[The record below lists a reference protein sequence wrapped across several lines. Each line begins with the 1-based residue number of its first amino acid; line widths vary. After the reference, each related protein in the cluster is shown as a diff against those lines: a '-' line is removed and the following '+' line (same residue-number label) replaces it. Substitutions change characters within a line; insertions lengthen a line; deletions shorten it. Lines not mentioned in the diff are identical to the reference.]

1 MTNRIPPFGARPIA
15 VVNSY
20 GLWTLYYKEVRRFL
34 KVYTQ
39 TLLAPC
45 ITTLLYLA
53 VFVVAIGGSGSGRR
67 LLGVP
72 FADFIA
78 PGLIIMTM
86 IQNSFANSSSSIII
100 GKVQGSI
107 IDILMPPLSPGELVM
122 AYVCGAVTRALLV
135 GMVVCVAVLLLPG
148 VNLHYHSL
156 AAILFF
162 GVMGSAMLSLIG
174 ILTGLWAEKFD
185 HTAAITNFIVQP
197 LSMLSG
203 TFYTQSQLPGVWGKV
218 SQFNPFFHIIDGF
231 RYGFIGAAD
240 APLLPGAI
248 ALVAINIMLWFACVM
263 LLHSGWRI
271 RP

>member
-1 MTNRIPPFGARPIA
+1 MSTLPAFGARPIA
-15 VVNSY
+15 VINRY
-20 GLWTLYYKEVRRFL
+20 GLWTLYLKEVRRFL

-53 VFVVAIGGSGSGRR
+53 IFVVAIGGAGKK

-78 PGLIIMTM
+78 PGLVVMTM
-86 IQNSFANSSSSIII
+86 LQNSFANSSSSLII

-107 IDILMPPLSPGELVM
+107 IDILMPPLSSGELVM
-122 AYVCGAVTRALLV
+122 AYVAGAVTRALLV
-135 GMVVCVAVLLLPG
+135 GAVVCLAIWLMPG
-148 VNLHYHSL
+148 VDIHLHNL
-156 AAILFF
+156 AAILYF
-162 GVMGSAMLSLIG
+162 GIMGATLLALMG

-185 HTAAITNFIVQP
+185 HSAAITNFIVQP

-203 TFYTQSQLPGVWGKV
+203 TFYTLEKLPPFWAKI
-218 SQFNPFFHIIDGF
+218 SLFNPFFHIIDGF

-248 ALVAINIMLWFACVM
+248 ALLIINAVLWFLCVR
-263 LLHSGWRI
+263 LFRSGWRT
-271 RP
+271 RA

>member
-1 MTNRIPPFGARPIA
+1 MAKTIPPFGARPIA

-20 GLWTLYYKEVRRFL
+20 GVWTLYSKEVRRFL

-39 TLLAPC
+39 TLVAPC
-45 ITTLLYLA
+45 VTTLLYLA
-53 VFVVAIGGSGSGRR
+53 VFVVAIGVNGRT

-72 FADFIA
+72 FPDFIA

-107 IDILMPPLSPGELVM
+107 IDILMPPLSPGELVT

-135 GMVVCVAVLLLPG
+135 GVVVCLAVLLLPG
-148 VNLHYHSL
+148 VDLHIHNIGI
-156 AAILFF
+156 ILFF
-162 GVMGSAMLSLIG
+162 GIMGAALLSLMGVI
-174 ILTGLWAEKFD
+174 TGLWAEKFD
-185 HTAAITNFIVQP
+185 HTAAITNFVVQP

-203 TFYTQSQLPGVWGKV
+203 TFYTLDRLPGLWAKL
-218 SQFNPFFHIIDGF
+218 SHFNPFFHIIDGF
-231 RYGFIGAAD
+231 RFGFIGASD

-248 ALVAINIMLWFACVM
+248 MLLVLNTLLWFACVQ
-263 LLHSGWRI
+263 LFRSGWRT

>member
-1 MTNRIPPFGARPIA
+1 MTTSLPPFGARPIA
-15 VVNSY
+15 FVNGF
-20 GLWTLYYKEVRRFL
+20 GLWTLYFKEVRRFL

-53 VFVVAIGGSGSGRR
+53 VFVVAIGGTGRQ

-86 IQNSFANSSSSIII
+86 IQNSFANSSSSLII

-107 IDILMPPLSPGELVM
+107 IDVLMPPLSPGELVA
-122 AYVCGAVTRALLV
+122 AYVGGAVTRALLV
-135 GMVVCVAVLLLPG
+135 GLTVCLAVLLLPG
-148 VNLHYHSL
+148 VDLHFHSL
-156 AAILFF
+156 GAILFF
-162 GVMGSAMLSLIG
+162 AVMGAAMLALMG

-203 TFYTQSQLPGVWGKV
+203 TFYTLDRLPAFWAKL
-218 SQFNPFFHIIDGF
+218 SLFNPFFHIIDGF
-231 RYGFIGAAD
+231 RYGFIGASD

-248 ALVAINIMLWFACVM
+248 ALVVINVALWLMCVM
-263 LLHSGWRI
+263 LFRSGWRT
-271 RP
+271 RA

>member
-1 MTNRIPPFGARPIA
+1 MLNILPPFAHRPIT

-20 GLWTLYYKEVRRFL
+20 GLWTLYTKEIRRFL

-45 ITTLLYLA
+45 VTTLLYLA
-53 VFVVAIGGSGSGRR
+53 IFVVAIGGNDRK
-67 LLGVP
+67 LLGVH

-86 IQNSFANSSSSIII
+86 IQNSFANSSSSLII

-107 IDILMPPLSPGELVM
+107 IDILMPPLSSGELVA
-122 AYVCGAVTRALLV
+122 AYVCGGVTRALLV
-135 GMVVCVAVLLLPG
+135 GTVVCLAILLLPG
-148 VNLHYHSL
+148 VDLHVYNVGV
-156 AAILFF
+156 ILFF
-162 GVMGSAMLSLIG
+162 GITGSALLALMG

-185 HTAAITNFIVQP
+185 HSAAITNFIVQP

-203 TFYTQSQLPGVWGKV
+203 TFYTRNSLPEFWREV
-218 SQFNPFFHIIDGF
+218 SLFNPFFHIIDGF
-231 RYGFIGAAD
+231 RFGFIGVSD

-248 ALVAINIMLWFACVM
+248 ALVAINILLWFICVF
-263 LLHSGWRI
+263 LLRSGWRT

>member
-1 MTNRIPPFGARPIA
+1 MTNTIPPFGARPIA

-53 VFVVAIGGSGSGRR
+53 VFVVAIGGGGRH

-135 GMVVCVAVLLLPG
+135 GMVVCIAVLLLPG
-148 VNLHYHSL
+148 VDLHYHSL
-156 AAILFF
+156 IAILFF
-162 GVMGSAMLSLIG
+162 GIMGSAMLSLIG

-203 TFYTQSQLPGVWGKV
+203 TFYTLDRLPGVWGKV

-231 RYGFIGAAD
+231 RYGFIGASD

-248 ALVAINIMLWFACVM
+248 ALVVINMLLWFASVM
-263 LLHSGWRI
+263 LLRSGWRI

>member
-1 MTNRIPPFGARPIA
+1 MTNTIPPFGARPIA

-53 VFVVAIGGSGSGRR
+53 VFVVAIGGGGRH

-135 GMVVCVAVLLLPG
+135 GMVVCIAVLLLPG
-148 VNLHYHSL
+148 VDLHYHSL
-156 AAILFF
+156 MAILFF
-162 GVMGSAMLSLIG
+162 GIMGSAMLSLIG

-203 TFYTQSQLPGVWGKV
+203 TFYTLDRLPGVWGKV

-231 RYGFIGAAD
+231 RYGFIGASD

-248 ALVAINIMLWFACVM
+248 ALVVINMLLWFASVM
-263 LLHSGWRI
+263 LLRSGWRI

>member
-1 MTNRIPPFGARPIA
+1 MANNLPPYGARPIA

-20 GLWTLYYKEVRRFL
+20 GLWTLYFKEVRRFL

-45 ITTLLYLA
+45 VTTLLFLA
-53 VFVVAIGGSGSGRR
+53 VFVVAIGGNGRR

-78 PGLIIMTM
+78 PGLIVMTM
-86 IQNSFANSSSSIII
+86 IQNSFANTSSSIMI

-107 IDILMPPLSPGELVM
+107 IDILMPPLGPGELVL
-122 AYVCGAVTRALLV
+122 AYVAGAVTRAILV
-135 GMVVCVAVLLLPG
+135 GLTVCVAVLLLPG
-148 VNLHYHSL
+148 VDLHLHSI
-156 AAILFF
+156 AIIAFF
-162 GVMGSAMLSLIG
+162 GIMGSTLLALIG

-185 HTAAITNFIVQP
+185 HNAAITNFIVQP

-203 TFYTQSQLPGVWGKV
+203 TFYTLERLPAFWANI
-218 SQFNPFFHIIDGF
+218 SLYNPFFHIIDGF
-231 RYGFIGAAD
+231 RYGFIGTSD

-248 ALVAINIMLWFACVM
+248 TLVAINAALWLICVM
-263 LLHSGWRI
+263 LFRSGWRT

>member
-1 MTNRIPPFGARPIA
+1 MSTLPAFGARPIA
-15 VVNSY
+15 VINRF
-20 GLWTLYYKEVRRFL
+20 GLWTLYLKEVRRFL

-45 ITTLLYLA
+45 VTTLLYLA
-53 VFVVAIGGSGSGRR
+53 IFVVAIGGTGKK

-78 PGLIIMTM
+78 PGLVVMTM
-86 IQNSFANSSSSIII
+86 LQNSFANSSSSLII

-122 AYVCGAVTRALLV
+122 AYVAGAVTRALLV
-135 GMVVCVAVLLLPG
+135 GAVVCLAVWLMPG
-148 VNLHYHSL
+148 VDLHIHNIG
-156 AAILFF
+156 AILYF
-162 GVMGSAMLSLIG
+162 GIMGSALLALMG

-185 HTAAITNFIVQP
+185 HSAAITNFVVQP

-203 TFYTQSQLPGVWGKV
+203 TFYTLAKLPPFWAKV
-218 SQFNPFFHIIDGF
+218 SLFNPFFHIIDGF

-248 ALVAINIMLWFACVM
+248 ALLLINALLWFLCVR
-263 LLHSGWRI
+263 LFRSGWRT
-271 RP
+271 RA